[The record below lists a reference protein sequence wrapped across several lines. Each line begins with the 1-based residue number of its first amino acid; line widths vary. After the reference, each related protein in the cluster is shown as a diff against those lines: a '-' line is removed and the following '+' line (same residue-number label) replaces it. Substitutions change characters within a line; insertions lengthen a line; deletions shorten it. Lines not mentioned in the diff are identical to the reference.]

1 MKVENDSA
9 HQRFLVELPEGT
21 GELQYRRT
29 PPRTLE
35 LVHTEVAPGLRGRGV
50 GEALAEAAV
59 AYARREDLSIVA
71 TCPFVR
77 RWLDKHPEHRDLV
90 QQSEG

>member
-9 HQRFLVELPEGT
+9 HQRFLIELPEGT
-21 GELQYRRT
+21 GELLYRRI

-35 LVHTEVAPGLRGRGV
+35 LVHTEVAPTLRGRGV
-50 GEALAEAAV
+50 GDALAEAAM
-59 AYARREDLSIVA
+59 AYARAEDLSIVA

-77 RWLDKHPEHRDLV
+77 RWLTKHPEHQDLV
-90 QQSEG
+90 LPPKG